1 MHAETSF
8 GALQDTPGQYV
19 LERSSVV
26 AKADFIE
33 VSAHPLVLFLGFLK
47 VLYTVY
53 KAYGVTLKGDP
64 A

>member
-1 MHAETSF
+1 MYIYIDMHAETSF

-33 VSAHPLVLFLGFLK
+33 VSAHPLVLFLGFEK
-47 VLYTVY
+47 VFIQFIRLI
-53 KAYGVTLKGDP
+53 G
-64 A
+64 